1 MPLSEHEQR
10 LLEQMERALHEEDP
24 KLASTLRQ
32 GSNRSVNGR
41 QVLLGSVLVVLGLV
55 GLLGGVM
62 ANFVVLGAI
71 GFLLML
77 GGTLFIGAAFRAPE
91 KPNSETVNGERDGS
105 SAPTTGRAKSQS
117 KPKGSNGGFMSK
129 MEDRWRKRRET
140 DGF

>member
-24 KLASTLRQ
+24 KLASTMRH

-41 QVLLGSVLVVLGLV
+41 QVLLGSLGVLIGLAGLV
-55 GLLGGVM
+55 GGV
-62 ANFVVLGAI
+62 ATSLIIVGVV

-77 GGTLFIGAAFRAPE
+77 GGTLLIGAAFRAPA
-91 KPNSETVNGERDGS
+91 KPEDGTQE
-105 SAPTTGRAKSQS
+105 ATATGSTAGKQKAK
-117 KPKGSNGGFMSK
+117 PATGGFMSK
-129 MEDRWRKRRET
+129 VEDRWRKRRET

>member
-10 LLEQMERALHEEDP
+10 LLEQMERALHQEDP
-24 KLASTLRQ
+24 KLASTMRQ
-32 GSNRSVNGR
+32 GSNRTVNGR
-41 QVLLGSVLVVLGLV
+41 QVLLGSVLVVIGLV

-62 ANFVVLGAI
+62 ANLVVLGAV

-91 KPNSETVNGERDGS
+91 KPNSETADGEGG
-105 SAPTTGRAKSQS
+105 SAPTTGKAKSQS
-117 KPKGSNGGFMSK
+117 KPKGPNGGFMSK
-129 MEDRWRKRRET
+129 VEDRWRKRRET

>member
-1 MPLSEHEQR
+1 VPLSEHEQR
-10 LLEQMERALHEEDP
+10 LLEQMERALHQEDP

-41 QVLLGSVLVVLGLV
+41 QVLLGSVLVVIGLA

-62 ANFVVLGAI
+62 ANLVVLGAV

-91 KPNSETVNGERDGS
+91 KPNSETVDGEGGS
-105 SAPTTGRAKSQS
+105 GPDAGRPKSQS

-129 MEDRWRKRRET
+129 VEDRWRKRRET